1 MSVCLNICSFRSFID
16 CQIKYFCY
24 NPLCTPKTECA
35 LPLPLLSSSTSPLP
49 VAALH
54 PITQLKE
61 QKRESRL
68 RYNPKD
74 WAPVF
79 ERNRQRQQTRGR
91 SLDPNHKFLFWP
103 PSYATKLCYHVILPR
118 GYQEATNMVLDTSF
132 FSWAPASVWIFCSR
146 IRYDRPTFYMGNEM
160 RRKKIEKWHFF

>member
-1 MSVCLNICSFRSFID
+1 MDIRKTDLARQMTSAVEKRIVIFSHWCFSLFFVCLSVCLYVCLNICSFRSFVD
-16 CQIKYFCY
+16 CQIRYFCC

-35 LPLPLLSSSTSPLP
+35 LLLPLLSSSPSPLP

-91 SLDPNHKFLFWP
+91 SLDPNHKFLF
-103 PSYATKLCYHVILPR
+103 
-118 GYQEATNMVLDTSF
+118 
-132 FSWAPASVWIFCSR
+132 
-146 IRYDRPTFYMGNEM
+146 
-160 RRKKIEKWHFF
+160 